1 MKFHSTIFAHFHCS
15 SSSLGSISAIS
26 RVRSLMSAG
35 SFSRTAA
42 GNRAY
47 FILRNEILTFCSKT
61 VLATCGS
68 KLRIKFST
76 VASPPAHFQQMSK
89 GSGGGEG
96 GLAPNYQPL
105 CSIFLTSSQRYP
117 CSLIVLTKTSSPPRF
132 LPIDMKILDFLWVNL
147 GIH

>member
-1 MKFHSTIFAHFHCS
+1 MKFLSTIFAHFHCS

-47 FILRNEILTFCSKT
+47 FILRNKILTFCSKT

-68 KLRIKFST
+68 KRIKFST

-89 GSGGGEG
+89 GSGGGGGG